1 MTAKNAKTKTKALK
15 KAFLETMIKTFGNV
29 TASCKAVGISRQTPY
44 DWADN
49 DPEFSKLFKDGIFE
63 EMLLD
68 AVDAKLAKLAVQD
81 ENPTVLIFL
90 AKTKG
95 KKRGYIERVDTDITS
110 GGKTIRITL
119 PGPDEQ

>member
-68 AVDAKLAKLAVQD
+68 AVDAKLAKQLWD
-81 ENPTVLIFL
+81 ETDGADIL
-90 AKTKG
+90 AKIP
-95 KKRGYIERVDTDITS
+95 GYIERVDTDITS